1 MTSKN
6 NCIIE
11 DVDNAC
17 VEMSSDEIGVKKYNN
32 FCDEPYDDSFD
43 HNCGDAYIENVVDN
57 LHANPL
63 ENVGDINAKRDDDI
77 CDNSSNACKNATY
90 DSIESCED
98 NFSNSYDSNSSNPCA
113 NHFFVSFDDNEDNVS
128 TLFDNDK
135 IVECNE
141 FELLDLVDNNV
152 LIDSVDNVNA
162 CVEYAVSKD
171 RSEGVE
177 IESRKEEVEDKKKT
191 RDESVREEVEEK
203 MPPRTRN
210 KEMAKKRR
218 HDESGTSSEGQS
230 DLVAPGGRGLG
241 HLNAIQLARVEELQ
255 TKMDHW
261 WHRGKIHGE
270 KAQHWCLHVPNI
282 EGHKAPLGLNIRR
295 AQEEPAQNLPFESIP
310 VVEHGGKRANT
321 NGLHGQAMVADPGYI
336 RRVDDNPDQAED
348 EPQPPAPGVGEGQE
362 APQGYNIPPQYPEV
376 HDWASMR
383 ALQIHLYTDTM
394 NTFNRQMDYID
405 GVLERQKERSNR
417 QSEAI
422 EKLRLWMENRFPPPS
437 QGGDGSY

>member
-63 ENVGDINAKRDDDI
+63 ENQLFQ
-77 CDNSSNACKNATY
+77 SL
-90 DSIESCED
+90 CE
-98 NFSNSYDSNSSNPCA
+98 P
-113 NHFFVSFDDNEDNVS
+113 FFVSFDDNEDNVS

-261 WHRGKIHGE
+261 WHRGKIRGE

-321 NGLHGQAMVADPGYI
+321 NGLHGQAMVADPVTQLCEGMGLQRKLAREKRKATMTPLGLEQLNRGYI

-348 EPQPPAPGVGEGQE
+348 EPQPPVPGVGEGQE

-422 EKLRLWMENRFPPPS
+422 EKLRLWMENRFPHPS